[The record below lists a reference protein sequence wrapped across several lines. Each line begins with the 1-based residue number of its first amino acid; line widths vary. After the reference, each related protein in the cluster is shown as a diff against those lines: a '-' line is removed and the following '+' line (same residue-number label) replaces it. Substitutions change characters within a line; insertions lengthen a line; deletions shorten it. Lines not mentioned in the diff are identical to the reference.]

1 MDVSR
6 FLFLIDIYME
16 MNKLNEYYVGNPDV
30 IYDTY
35 DYSFRLN
42 WRKGGTSFGYFPIS
56 FDGGYEFMT
65 SNESHYVIAE
75 DDSAERIL
83 GKARHHISDDDFY
96 RIVDQCYM
104 KAYAKGRYWEN
115 EKMIAFWSLPTSELL
130 SKVVSE
136 LGIEPDEYTI
146 ITQRLGEDGDGF
158 NLTVSEYLQVGYKRG
173 DDGSDNINHPWDIN
187 DDVKRALET
196 YNNVDNGASFSRQKE
211 RNGWPFMAM
220 RNHMIYQEEKEPKN
234 TINESNMKNKIMNE
248 EFSNYISIMSEAL
261 ENNDFKAYEYVKD
274 MLDEAIEDKKHEAE
288 LMKEMNTYNF
298 GILNHIFEA
307 ELPTLIKSN
316 KKAVREVIKTIK
328 EDKNLLGQFNF
339 YHVIKE
345 QYKGGVT
352 SKVDERTALET
363 IAKIVCEDIDVNTV
377 KESNK
382 KLRKV
387 MIENHIVPSDFVDD
401 ENRALY
407 ESGNIILTKKK
418 TTANVMPLIESYD
431 AVCQYMKVHK
441 DDDAKSSVDV
451 GKLVREFEERLK
463 TNLNE
468 SEISFVKQIT
478 DFKSPIAEQRKE
490 KLFNKFK
497 NECIEK
503 VNKMLSEDS
512 ANINLLDLKKQLE
525 EQKFNNETIVKDIAK
540 LLEIRDILMDD

>member
-1 MDVSR
+1 
-6 FLFLIDIYME
+6 
-16 MNKLNEYYVGNPDV
+16 
-30 IYDTY
+30 
-35 DYSFRLN
+35 
-42 WRKGGTSFGYFPIS
+42 
-56 FDGGYEFMT
+56 
-65 SNESHYVIAE
+65 
-75 DDSAERIL
+75 
-83 GKARHHISDDDFY
+83 
-96 RIVDQCYM
+96 
-104 KAYAKGRYWEN
+104 
-115 EKMIAFWSLPTSELL
+115 
-130 SKVVSE
+130 
-136 LGIEPDEYTI
+136 
-146 ITQRLGEDGDGF
+146 
-158 NLTVSEYLQVGYKRG
+158 
-173 DDGSDNINHPWDIN
+173 
-187 DDVKRALET
+187 
-196 YNNVDNGASFSRQKE
+196 
-211 RNGWPFMAM
+211 
-220 RNHMIYQEEKEPKN
+220 
-234 TINESNMKNKIMNE
+234 MKNKIMNE

-261 ENNDFKAYEYVKD
+261 ENNDFKAYEYVKE

-298 GILNHIFEA
+298 GVLNHIFEA
-307 ELPTLIKSN
+307 ELPTLIKNN
-316 KKAVREVIKTIK
+316 KKAVKNVIKTIK

-352 SKVDERTALET
+352 SKVDERTALEA

-382 KLRKV
+382 KLMKV
-387 MIENHIVPSDFVDD
+387 MKENHIVPTDFVDD
-401 ENRALY
+401 ESRALY
-407 ESGNIILTKKK
+407 ESGHIILTKKK

-431 AVCQYMKVHK
+431 AVCQYMKAHK
-441 DDDAKSSVDV
+441 DDGVKSSVDV
-451 GKLVREFEERLK
+451 GKLVREFEDRLK

-512 ANINLLDLKKQLE
+512 TNDSLLDLKRQLE
-525 EQKFNNETIVKDIAK
+525 EQKFNNDTIVKDIAK